1 MTQLYEIK
9 VSLSPNQK
17 KNLSNAYHKRETI
30 VLRLTKDSLSGNDT
44 LYVPQ
49 NIVKRLD
56 KNRKLK
62 KGMDIKLAKTNIRK
76 QVGGS
81 LLSTVLAL
89 GRTFGP
95 TIAKTIGLSALGGL
109 ASEGASQ
116 IVKKISGK
124 GVQTGGFLIP
134 QNKIDQLIT
143 FKHLLTTKQKNDILN
158 ALQTGSGV
166 HIKPTKVQTGGFLGT
181 LLASIGVPLAIEAI
195 KKMTGKGAPQMGQ
208 PKQRTPRSVLIPT
221 NDNKDGGLLIPT
233 YRTPP
238 FYGNWPD
245 GTIGMGT
252 KKTKT
257 KTKKRR
263 GSSTR
268 EKFTLQK
275 RPTVKHSVV
284 KPKFHK
290 NVPLS
295 NYDLIDWCKYL
306 NIPIKDVLSRD
317 ESVPHNHQQA
327 LFIYNL
333 EPSYMSGSHW
343 VATYVKDN
351 VINYFDSFGLPPFQE
366 MVNHARKK
374 NLTLLHQNNQIQNL
388 LTTTC
393 GYFCLYFLNEMN
405 KGKTYF
411 DLLEVF
417 DIYNTVKNEKFLE
430 QYFKNI

>member
-44 LYVPQ
+44 LYVPL
-49 NIVKRLD
+49 NIVKRLE
-56 KNRKLK
+56 KNKKLR
-62 KGMDIKLAKTNIRK
+62 KGMDIKLSKTNIRK

-81 LLSTVLAL
+81 LLSSVLAL

-143 FKHLLTTKQKNDILN
+143 YKHRLTTKQKKDILN

-208 PKQRTPRSVLIPT
+208 PKQRPPRSVPKPT
-221 NDNKDGGLLIPT
+221 NYNQDGGLLVPM

-238 FYGNWPD
+238 FME
-245 GTIGMGT
+245 IGRTVQSVWGQ
-252 KKTKT
+252 KK
-257 KTKKRR
+257 KKKKGR

-295 NYDLIDWCKYL
+295 NYDLIKWCKYL
-306 NIPIKDVLSRD
+306 NIPINDVLSRD
-317 ESVPHNHQQA
+317 ENVPHHHRQA

-343 VATYVKDN
+343 VSTYVKDN

-366 MVNHARKK
+366 IVNHARKK
-374 NLTLLHQNNQIQNL
+374 NLTLLHQNNQIQNIN
-388 LTTTC
+388 TTTC

-405 KGKTYF
+405 KGISYF
-411 DLLEVF
+411 NLLKVF
-417 DIYNTVKNEKFLE
+417 DIHDTIKNEKFLE
-430 QYFKNI
+430 RYFKNI

>member
-81 LLSTVLAL
+81 LLSTFLNL
-89 GRTFGP
+89 GRTFAP
-95 TIAKTIGLSALGGL
+95 TIAKTLGLSALAGA

-124 GVQTGGFLIP
+124 GIQTGGFLIP
-134 QNKIDQLIT
+134 QNKINKLIAY
-143 FKHLLTTKQKNDILN
+143 KHLLTTKQKQDILN

-195 KKMTGKGAPQMGQ
+195 KKITGLGAPQMGQ
-208 PKQRTPRSVLIPT
+208 LKQRPPRSIPT
-221 NDNKDGGLLIPT
+221 TANHQDGGLLVPM

-245 GTIGMGT
+245 QTLGMGT
-252 KKTKT
+252 KKKAP
-257 KTKKRR
+257 KK
-263 GSSTR
+263 
-268 EKFTLQK
+268 KVQK
-275 RPTVKHSVV
+275 KGKGLLLGKNSP
-284 KPKFHK
+284 FK
-290 NVPLS
+290 NVPL
-295 NYDLIDWCKYL
+295 L
-306 NIPIKDVLSRD
+306 NI
-317 ESVPHNHQQA
+317 
-327 LFIYNL
+327 
-333 EPSYMSGSHW
+333 
-343 VATYVKDN
+343 
-351 VINYFDSFGLPPFQE
+351 
-366 MVNHARKK
+366 
-374 NLTLLHQNNQIQNL
+374 LL
-388 LTTTC
+388 
-393 GYFCLYFLNEMN
+393 
-405 KGKTYF
+405 
-411 DLLEVF
+411 
-417 DIYNTVKNEKFLE
+417 
-430 QYFKNI
+430 